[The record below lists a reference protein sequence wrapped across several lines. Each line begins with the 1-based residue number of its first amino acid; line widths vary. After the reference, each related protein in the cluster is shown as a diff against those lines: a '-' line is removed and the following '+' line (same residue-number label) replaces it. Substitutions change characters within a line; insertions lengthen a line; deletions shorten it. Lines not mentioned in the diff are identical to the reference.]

1 MAALRGLTQDD
12 KLNDI
17 QVLNR
22 SLYFENQGVWA
33 YEAAATKLTST
44 NVGKAVLSLALEN
57 KADHEKHQDLLRRAI
72 DSMGGTPVAMEKSY
86 DLSGYLQT
94 GYGSL
99 DSDVNIAKLALQLE
113 VGAAAGYVGDATQ
126 LRSGAMIEMEAGI
139 ACVEAIH
146 AARIRA
152 AFNELGVKIPVV
164 PNPVLN
170 ASSRTDWM
178 LKV

>member
-1 MAALRGLTQDD
+1 MACR
-12 KLNDI
+12 
-17 QVLNR
+17 
-22 SLYFENQGVWA
+22 
-33 YEAAATKLTST
+33 ATNERKEDR
-44 NVGKAVLSLALEN
+44 V
-57 KADHEKHQDLLRRAI
+57 DDLLDHGVGHRLERHEELFLQQRVRNRCDAIGHERGMDLASRHRAI
-72 DSMGGTPVAMEKSY
+72 EGQPLASEHGGPVR
-86 DLSGYLQT
+86 LL
-94 GYGSL
+94 
-99 DSDVNIAKLALQLE
+99 VP
-113 VGAAAGYVGDATQ
+113 TQ

>member
-1 MAALRGLTQDD
+1 MAGLRGLSQDD

-33 YEAAATKLTST
+33 YDAAASKLTST
-44 NVGKAVLSLALEN
+44 AVGKAVLSLALEN
-57 KADHEKHQDLLRRAI
+57 KADHEKHQDLLRHAI
-72 DSMGGTPVAMEKSY
+72 DSLGGTPVAMEKSY
-86 DLSGYLQT
+86 DLSEYLQN
-94 GYGSL
+94 GYGAL

-126 LRSGAMIEMEAGI
+126 LKSGALIEMEAGI

-170 ASSRTDWM
+170 AISRNDWM